1 MWGQLKWAKTGSCNR
16 TIIPSTPANLQQN
29 GWKENNQEVAIAHS
43 KSRPYPDSNA
53 VVRAVPKQML
63 RSSTHWFIHLTVPEF
78 VWNQT
83 KTTSSAGLGMV
94 VWSAPSVDCCIHT
107 CPKDPHQGG
116 KRTWVRFNQTEQD
129 RCEYTLSVQVV
140 NFFFF
145 KLVFPLTPIHCS
157 FRLIRE
163 CAQTLVAFGPAKF
176 WYVTLSFNSL
186 TVFFYPVLAYFLSCF
201 IPKKSVT

>member
-1 MWGQLKWAKTGSCNR
+1 
-16 TIIPSTPANLQQN
+16 
-29 GWKENNQEVAIAHS
+29 
-43 KSRPYPDSNA
+43 
-53 VVRAVPKQML
+53 ML

-83 KTTSSAGLGMV
+83 KTTSSAGSRYGCLV
-94 VWSAPSVDCCIHT
+94 CTECDCCIHT

-140 NFFFF
+140 N
-145 KLVFPLTPIHCS
+145 FPLTPIHCS

-186 TVFFYPVLAYFLSCF
+186 TVFFYPVLAYFF
-201 IPKKSVT
+201 ILFYSKKICHIGKMGYISLLLYM

>member
-1 MWGQLKWAKTGSCNR
+1 MLWWELC
-16 TIIPSTPANLQQN
+16 QN
-29 GWKENNQEVAIAHS
+29 KC
-43 KSRPYPDSNA
+43 
-53 VVRAVPKQML
+53 L

-83 KTTSSAGLGMV
+83 KTTSSAGSRYGCLV
-94 VWSAPSVDCCIHT
+94 CTECDCCIHT

-186 TVFFYPVLAYFLSCF
+186 TVFCYPVLAYFFPVLFQKNLSHRKNGLHFTLTLYVALIMCEQQ
-201 IPKKSVT
+201 IKCTGNTLQ